1 MKILGIDIGG
11 SAVKGALV
19 DTKAGELLTER
30 HRIETDHKLT
40 PSEMSEVLKIITEHF
55 KWKGPVGVGF
65 PGVIHGSVIKTSA
78 NLHKDFC
85 DCDAAKLFG
94 DATGC
99 EVSLINDADAAGLA
113 EVRFGA
119 GRGVSGT
126 VLLLTLGTGVG
137 SALFYD
143 GRLCQNSE
151 LGHLPINGDSAEYFV
166 SSAARKRRDLSW
178 KKWGK
183 ELSDYLQTLEEIL
196 WPELIII
203 GGGVSSKSEE
213 YFEYLETRAKLVPAA
228 SLNAAGIV
236 GAALAASELNGA
248 HGTHGRKT
256 AKYPKDTKG

>member
-19 DTKAGELLTER
+19 DTKTGELLTDR

-40 PSEMSEVLKIITEHF
+40 PDEMAAVLKTIAEHF
-55 KWKGPVGVGF
+55 EWKGPIGVGF
-65 PGVIHGSVIKTSA
+65 PGVIHGPIIRTSA

-94 DATGC
+94 EATGC
-99 EVSLINDADAAGLA
+99 EVSLVNDADAAGLA

-119 GRGVSGT
+119 GRDVSGT

-151 LGHLPINGDSAEYFV
+151 LGHLPIDGKSAEYFV
-166 SSAARKRRDLSW
+166 SSAARKRRDISW

-183 ELSDYLQTLEEIL
+183 ELGDYLQTLEEIL

-203 GGGVSSKSEE
+203 GGGVSSKSEK
-213 YFEYLETRAKLVPAA
+213 YFEFIKTRAKLVPAE
-228 SLNAAGIV
+228 SLNGAGII
-236 GAALAASELNGA
+236 GAALRAV
-248 HGTHGRKT
+248 
-256 AKYPKDTKG
+256 D